1 MREKGSDKRENLL
14 RTNTK
19 ECRVRM
25 DKKLQK
31 GEDRE
36 ERDVFHGNSKV
47 I

>member
-1 MREKGSDKRENLL
+1 MRERAA
-14 RTNTK
+14 TK
-19 ECRVRM
+19 EKTCFGRVRM